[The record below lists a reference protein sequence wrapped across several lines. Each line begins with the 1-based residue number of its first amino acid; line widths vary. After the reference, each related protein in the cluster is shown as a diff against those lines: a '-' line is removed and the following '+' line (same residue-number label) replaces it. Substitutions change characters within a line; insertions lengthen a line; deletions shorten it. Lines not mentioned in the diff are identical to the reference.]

1 MAIPFVWMISSS
13 FKPLDEIF
21 MRPPTVFPV
30 APTLVNYET
39 AFGTG
44 TFLQAFFNSFYIAT
58 VITVVSLLTCAMA
71 AYAFA
76 RMQFPGNNLLF
87 GLFLATMMVPIQ
99 LTIIPLYTIMGWFQL
114 VDTHAAIILPA
125 ALFNAFGVF
134 LLRQYV
140 RGIPLELEEAAAI
153 DGASRIKIFTTMILP
168 LLRTPMVALGI
179 FMFLGQWN
187 NFFYPL
193 IFLNTDTLFT
203 LPLWVNQF
211 KGAVL
216 GRLGWLDGRHHA
228 RRGAVPD
235 HLHHRSAADRGGHRA
250 LRLEDLGGRLGLVR
264 RPCVRRRRRTPRPG
278 VDTCSRRRGRD
289 GPEPAG
295 DTSAAVPAS
304 GPAAPAGAPDRFPL
318 CHDRVVRN
326 RRLGSIRRW
335 STADCGHRPHC
346 GRRSAT
352 PSGAWSDSG
361 VPAGPSA

>member
-1 MAIPFVWMISSS
+1 MTIASDLTVKAVEATAHEKDVPTERKPFKWTQIPLHVLLIVGAVLMATPFVWMMASS

-21 MRPPTVFPV
+21 ARPPKIFPV
-30 APTLVNYET
+30 APTAQNYET

-44 TFLQAFFNSFYIAT
+44 TFFQAFFNSFYIAA

-76 RMQFPGNNLLF
+76 RITFPGNNLLF

-99 LTIIPLYTIMGWFQL
+99 LTIIPLYSIMGFFQL

-153 DGASRIKIFTTMILP
+153 DGASRVKIFITMILP

-179 FMFLGQWN
+179 FVFLGQWN

-211 KGAVL
+211 KGAY
-216 GRLGWLDGRHHA
+216 
-228 RRGAVPD
+228 
-235 HLHHRSAADRGGHRA
+235 SADWGGLMAATTLAAIPFLIIFIVAQKQIVEGIA
-250 LRLEDLGGRLGLVR
+250 L
-264 RPCVRRRRRTPRPG
+264 
-278 VDTCSRRRGRD
+278 
-289 GPEPAG
+289 
-295 DTSAAVPAS
+295 S
-304 GPAAPAGAPDRFPL
+304 G
-318 CHDRVVRN
+318 
-326 RRLGSIRRW
+326 SK
-335 STADCGHRPHC
+335 T
-346 GRRSAT
+346 
-352 PSGAWSDSG
+352 
-361 VPAGPSA
+361 